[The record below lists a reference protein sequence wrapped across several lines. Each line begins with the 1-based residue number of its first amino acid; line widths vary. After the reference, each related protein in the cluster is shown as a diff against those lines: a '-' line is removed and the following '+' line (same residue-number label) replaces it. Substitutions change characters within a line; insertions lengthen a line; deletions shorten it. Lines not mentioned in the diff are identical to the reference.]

1 MTSTLIIIP
10 TYNEINNISELI
22 DSINTVKD
30 SFHILFVDDNSP
42 DGTGNFIRDLSK
54 NNDNIYLI
62 SRKEKLGLGTAYI
75 AGFKWAI
82 DNNYKYVIQMDADL
96 SHNPSDIP
104 RMLKESE
111 THDLVIGSRYLK
123 GFNVVNWPLRRL
135 LLSYFANLYVRIL
148 TGLPLNDSTGGF
160 KCFNINVLKDID
172 LNKISSEGYSFQIEM
187 NYIAWINQSS
197 IKEISIIFTDRTVG
211 LSKMSRKIIIEAIF
225 MVPRIML
232 KRIFSV

>member
-148 TGLPLNDSTGGF
+148 TGLPLNDSTG
-160 KCFNINVLKDID
+160 
-172 LNKISSEGYSFQIEM
+172 
-187 NYIAWINQSS
+187 
-197 IKEISIIFTDRTVG
+197 
-211 LSKMSRKIIIEAIF
+211 
-225 MVPRIML
+225 
-232 KRIFSV
+232 